1 MSTPVPLRSDS
12 AVTLDITLDITL
24 TPSAVGPP
32 ALALARRRCTFDR
45 VNEQSD
51 RPSQPR
57 IEPITEFDGDLEE
70 ILAGALTHNGT
81 PLNIFGTLGHHP
93 KLLKRFNLLGGFLLN
108 KGLIPPRERELV
120 ILRVGAN
127 ARSVYEFGQH
137 TLIGLECGLSQPEI
151 DALVESPDSHDWS
164 PADRA
169 LIALADDL
177 HADDCVSDA
186 TWTELAERWSE
197 AELAELLV
205 VAGFYRLVSGFLNST
220 GVALDSGVP
229 GWPTR

>member
-1 MSTPVPLRSDS
+1 MTD
-12 AVTLDITLDITL
+12 
-24 TPSAVGPP
+24 TPS
-32 ALALARRRCTFDR
+32 
-45 VNEQSD
+45 

-57 IEPITEFDGDLEE
+57 IEPITEFDGELEE
-70 ILAGALTHNGT
+70 ILANALRHDGK

-108 KGLIPPRERELV
+108 KGLLPPRERELV

-127 ARSVYEFGQH
+127 ARAEYEFGQH
-137 TLIGLECGLSQPEI
+137 TVIGLNCGLEQAEI
-151 DALVESPDSHDWS
+151 DALVRPPDAHDWS
-164 PADRA
+164 DDDRA
-169 LIALADDL
+169 LVALADDL

-186 TWTELAERWSE
+186 TWAALTTRWSD

-220 GVALDSGVP
+220 GVQLDDGVP
-229 GWPTR
+229 GFPDA